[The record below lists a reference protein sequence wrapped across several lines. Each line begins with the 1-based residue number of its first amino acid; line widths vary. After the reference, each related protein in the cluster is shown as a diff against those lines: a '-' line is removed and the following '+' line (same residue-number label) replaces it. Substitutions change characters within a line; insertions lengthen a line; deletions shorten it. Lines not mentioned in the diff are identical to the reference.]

1 MGATVGTTNY
11 NAADL
16 KAAVQLYVL
25 CAMTFLIIVLNLDLL
40 DLLPPRL

>member
-25 CAMTFLIIVLNLDLL
+25 CAMTFLIIVLNLELL